1 MKLESW
7 TSKSGVSR
15 RTVTRVALTVAV
27 GLGLVAGFATDDLW
41 GGTAEAQR
49 GLRARMYITQAEIP
63 RSLTERGLIGF
74 ARRHTARRLRETTDQ
89 PIPEREWRA
98 NMVTSF
104 NRPVGDLEFQVL
116 FYDIEDGERRFIGP
130 PMSTFVNNREEK
142 TFVQRLRLQR
152 PAFKPNRRM
161 ELVVTVRHQEVGRQR
176 FELVGER
183 IQHSGEVSF

>member
-1 MKLESW
+1 MR
-7 TSKSGVSR
+7 GVSR
-15 RTVTRVALTVAV
+15 RTVTRAALTLAL
-27 GLGLVAGFATDDLW
+27 GLGLVAGFATDDLL

-49 GLRARMYITQAEIP
+49 GLRARVYITQAEIP

-130 PMSTFVNNREEK
+130 PMSTFINDRDEK
-142 TFVQRLRLQR
+142 TFVQRIRLER
-152 PAFKPNRRM
+152 PEFKPNRRM
-161 ELVVTVRHQEVGRQR
+161 ELVVTVRRQEVGRQR

-183 IQHSGEVSF
+183 IQHSGEVTF